1 MSKYN
6 DLWKWISGNGEEC
19 VELTFGQIE
28 EIAGIPIDHS
38 FLKYKKELK
47 EYGYHVGKL
56 SMKNKT
62 VTFESSEKMKKN
74 DTLKEVSDMQYCRT
88 ILIEPNQI

>member
-1 MSKYN
+1 MYIVKAEDN
-6 DLWKWISGNGEEC
+6 Q
-19 VELTFGQIE
+19 VE

-56 SMKNKT
+56 SMK
-62 VTFESSEKMKKN
+62 KN
-74 DTLKEVSDMQYCRT
+74 YTLKGVSDMQYCRT
-88 ILIEPNQI
+88 IVIEPNQI

>member
-47 EYGYHVGKL
+47 EYEYHVGKL
-56 SMKNKT
+56 SMKYKT
-62 VTFESSEKMKKN
+62 VTFEKLGKDEK
-74 DTLKEVSDMQYCRT
+74 E
-88 ILIEPNQI
+88 